1 MVCVF
6 YRQVQGLGARW
17 CPCGLREGTKWLLL
31 LEGVLGEPGSLGHF
45 MSTASAQ
52 TKDGTLLFSPAF
64 LSQVIS
70 RMDKVVL
77 RWSETWDSQAA

>member
-1 MVCVF
+1 MFQLVADGRHVADLVV
-6 YRQVQGLGARW
+6 RQVEHQQVGDV
-17 CPCGLREGTKWLLL
+17 
-31 LEGVLGEPGSLGHF
+31 EGVLGEPGSLGHF